1 MDYGKALVY
10 HLLILLLLIVSLPL
24 QVLIAA
30 AIIVSSGVPVIFRQ
44 RRVGKN
50 GRQFVLFKFRTM
62 SVGADRRQHQLNQR
76 NEADGPVFK
85 IRNDPRFTGVGKFLS
100 HTGLDELP
108 QLWNVLKGDMALI
121 GPRPLPVAEV
131 KKLKVWQQQRSS
143 VKPGIISPWILD
155 GYHTKTFDDWMKSD
169 IKYIKQ
175 KSILYDTA
183 FFMQFVGFLGRLFVR
198 EVRDAFVSALKHYP
212 A

>member
-1 MDYGKALVY
+1 MDYGKVLVY

-24 QVLIAA
+24 QVLITA

-50 GRQFVLFKFRTM
+50 GRQFILFKFRTM
-62 SVGADRRQHQLNQR
+62 SVGADKRQHQLNQR

-121 GPRPLPVAEV
+121 GPRPLPIAEV
-131 KKLKVWQQQRSS
+131 KKLKVWQQQRSL

-169 IKYIKQ
+169 LQYIRQ

-183 FFMQFVGFLGRLFVR
+183 FFIRFAGFLGKLFVH
-198 EVRDAFVSALKHYP
+198 ELGDAFVSALKHYP